1 MTLAASALRVP
12 RAIVF
17 ATLCTV
23 VSAGGHALAGGG
35 LVPPFL
41 GILGV
46 VVSFCVAYP
55 LGGRERGPEVV
66 LTATGGVQLL
76 LHELFSRAAH
86 GPHTTILGDHGHPT
100 SGMTVVHLAVALG
113 TGWWLYRGE
122 SAVWL
127 MIRLYG
133 RRLPVI
139 RLLLTVPTEVVAP
152 VRRPVTTH
160 EATPYGGRD
169 VLPAL
174 RRRGPPL
181 PAPTG

>member
-1 MTLAASALRVP
+1 MTPAAAALRVP

-41 GILGV
+41 GVLGV
-46 VVSFCVAYP
+46 VIAFCVAYP

-66 LTATGGVQLL
+66 LTATGGVQIL
-76 LHELFSRAAH
+76 LHELFSRASH
-86 GPHTTILGDHGHPT
+86 GPHTTILGEHGHPA
-100 SGMTVVHLAVALG
+100 SGMTAVHLAVALG

-139 RLLLTVPTEVVAP
+139 RLLLVVPAEAAAP
-152 VRRPVTTH
+152 VWRPVTAP
-160 EATPYGGRD
+160 EPTPSGGRD
-169 VLPAL
+169 VLPSL

-181 PAPTG
+181 PTG